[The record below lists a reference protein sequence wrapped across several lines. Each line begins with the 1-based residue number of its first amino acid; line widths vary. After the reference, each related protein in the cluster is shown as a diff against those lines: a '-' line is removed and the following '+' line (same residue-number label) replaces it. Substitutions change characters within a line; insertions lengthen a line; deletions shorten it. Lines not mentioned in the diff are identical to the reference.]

1 MSDTTTPA
9 AGRSP
14 APASPAPGKGRRL
27 GLLPADPQARRFLR
41 LQIATPFLA
50 ILFASF
56 IGSLIMLAI
65 GKNPLDVYFEMFA
78 FSFGRI
84 DSVATIL
91 FRATPLIFAGL
102 ACAISFRINLFNI
115 GVEGQSLIGAV
126 LASIVGFAFKGLPAY
141 IHLPLVIIAAMV
153 GGVLWAWLPAYLK
166 VKRGVHEVIS
176 TIMLNYVA
184 ASLVHWLIADV
195 FLDKSQVVGVGGMG
209 SPRVRMPLIQP
220 SARIPTMHGFFA
232 HFGINFPSHVYVNW
246 LLFVG
251 IALAAVLYYVIW
263 RTPFGY
269 EIRAVAQNPDAAEA
283 AGINARRQ
291 MFRTFLISGA
301 IAGLVGLSDLLAF
314 FGYLD
319 IDFPRGRGF
328 DGIAVALLG
337 KNDPFGVI
345 LGALLF
351 GFLSR
356 GAEGVQVFSGVP
368 AEVITIIQGV
378 MILSIVVAYEIVSR
392 YIRVQKKKEAQ

>member
-1 MSDTTTPA
+1 MSQTTPGA
-9 AGRSP
+9 NEPKPAGSRR
-14 APASPAPGKGRRL
+14 RRL
-27 GLLPADPQARRFLR
+27 TPLPLDKQSRRFMW

-50 ILFASF
+50 ILFASL

-65 GKNPLDVYFEMFA
+65 GKDPLNVYARMFS
-78 FSFGRI
+78 FSFGRA
-84 DSVATIL
+84 DSIATIL

-102 ACAISFRINLFNI
+102 ASAIAFKINVFNI
-115 GVEGQSLIGAV
+115 GVEGQYLMGAMM
-126 LASIVGFAFKGLPAY
+126 ASIVGFTVKGLPAY
-141 IHLPLVIIAAMV
+141 IHLPLVIVAAML
-153 GGVLWAWLPAYLK
+153 GGALWALLPAYLK

-184 ASLVHWLIADV
+184 ASLLHFFIANV
-195 FLDKSQVVGVGGMG
+195 FMDKSQVVGQGGMG
-209 SPRVRMPLIQP
+209 SPRMRMPLIEA
-220 SARIPTMHGFFA
+220 SARMPTLHSFFA
-232 HFGINFPSHVYVNW
+232 HLGVNFPPHVYVNW
-246 LLFVG
+246 FLFIG
-251 IALAAVLYYVIW
+251 IALAAVLFYVIW

-269 EIRAVAQNPDAAEA
+269 EIRAVAQNPTAAEA
-283 AGINARRQ
+283 AGINSKRQ
-291 MFRTFLISGA
+291 IFRTFLISGA
-301 IAGLVGLSDLLAF
+301 IAGLVGLSDLLGF
-314 FGYLD
+314 FGYMD

-356 GAEGVQVFSGVP
+356 GSEGVLVFSGVP

-378 MILSIVVAYEIVSR
+378 MILSIVVAYEIVTR
-392 YIRVQKKKEAQ
+392 YIRVQKKKEAIGA

>member
-1 MSDTTTPA
+1 MSQTSAPDAGQTPTPVTPA
-9 AGRSP
+9 PS
-14 APASPAPGKGRRL
+14 RRRFR
-27 GLLPADPQARRFLR
+27 LLPADSQARRFFWW
-41 LQIATPFLA
+41 QVATPFLA

-65 GKNPLDVYFEMFA
+65 GKNPLMVYAEMFS

-102 ACAISFRINLFNI
+102 ASAIAFRINLFNI
-115 GVEGQSLIGAV
+115 GVEGQYLIGATF
-126 LASIVGFAFKGLPAY
+126 ASIVGFSLKGWPAY
-141 IHLPLVIIAAMV
+141 IHLPLVILSAML

-166 VKRGVHEVIS
+166 IKRGVHEVIS
-176 TIMLNYVA
+176 TIMMNYVA
-184 ASLVHWLIADV
+184 FSLMHWLIANV
-195 FLDKSQVVGVGGMG
+195 FLDRGQIVGAGGYG
-209 SPRVRMPLIQP
+209 SPRVRMPIIEA

-232 HFGINFPSHVYVNW
+232 HFGINFPKYVYVNW

-269 EIRAVAQNPDAAEA
+269 EIRAVAQNPEAAEA
-283 AGINARRQ
+283 AGINAKRQ

-337 KNDPFGVI
+337 KNDPFGVLI
-345 LGALLF
+345 GAVLF

-356 GAEGVQVFSGVP
+356 GAEGVQVFAGVP
-368 AEVITIIQGV
+368 AEVITIIQAV
-378 MILSIVVAYEIVSR
+378 MILSIVIAYEIVSR

>member
-1 MSDTTTPA
+1 MSEMTTPN
-9 AGRSP
+9 AGQAPVPETP
-14 APASPAPGKGRRL
+14 APSRRRFR
-27 GLLPADPQARRFLR
+27 LLPADPQARRFFWW
-41 LQIATPFLA
+41 QAATPFLA

-65 GKNPLDVYFEMFA
+65 GKNPFMVYAEMFS

-84 DSVATIL
+84 DSVGTIL

-102 ACAISFRINLFNI
+102 ASALSFRINLFNI
-115 GVEGQSLIGAV
+115 GVEGQYLIGAV
-126 LASIVGFAFKGLPAY
+126 FASIVGFSLKGLPAF
-141 IHLPLVIIAAMV
+141 IHLPLVILAAML

-176 TIMLNYVA
+176 TIMMNYVA
-184 ASLVHWLIADV
+184 FSLMHWLIADI
-195 FLDKSQVVGVGGMG
+195 FIDRSQVIGAGGYG
-209 SPRVRMPLIQP
+209 SPRVRMPLIEQ

-251 IALAAVLYYVIW
+251 IALAGVMYYVIW

-283 AGINARRQ
+283 AGINAKRQ
-291 MFRTFLISGA
+291 MFRTFLLSGA
-301 IAGLVGLSDLLAF
+301 IAGLVGLSDLLAY

-345 LGALLF
+345 IGAVLF

-392 YIRVQKKKEAQ
+392 YIRIQKKKEAQ

>member
-1 MSDTTTPA
+1 MSGTTTPE
-9 AGRSP
+9 AGQAP
-14 APASPAPGKGRRL
+14 APATPRLSRRRFR
-27 GLLPADPQARRFLR
+27 LLPADPQSRRFLWW
-41 LQIATPFLA
+41 QVATPFLA

-65 GKNPLDVYFEMFA
+65 GKNPLMVYAEMFS

-84 DSVATIL
+84 DSVGTIL

-115 GVEGQSLIGAV
+115 GVEGQYLIGATA
-126 LASIVGFAFKGLPAY
+126 ASIVGFSLKGLPAF
-141 IHLPLVIIAAMV
+141 IHLPLVILAAMA
-153 GGVLWAWLPAYLK
+153 GGVLWAWLPAYLR

-176 TIMLNYVA
+176 TIMMNYVA
-184 ASLVHWLIADV
+184 FSLMHWLIANV
-195 FLDKSQVVGVGGMG
+195 FLDKSQVIGVGGYG
-209 SPRVRMPLIQP
+209 SPRVRMPVIEA
-220 SARIPTMHGFFA
+220 SARIPTMHSFFA
-232 HFGINFPSHVYVNW
+232 HFGINFPKYVYVNW
-246 LLFVG
+246 LLLVG
-251 IALAAVLYYVIW
+251 IALAAVLFYVIW

-269 EIRAVAQNPDAAEA
+269 EIRAVAQNPHAAEA
-283 AGINARRQ
+283 AGINAKQ
-291 MFRTFLISGA
+291 VMFRTFLISGA

-345 LGALLF
+345 IGAVLF

-356 GAEGVQVFSGVP
+356 GAEGVQVFAGVP

-378 MILSIVVAYEIVSR
+378 MILSIVVAYEIVAR
-392 YIRVQKKKEAQ
+392 YIRIQKKKEAQ